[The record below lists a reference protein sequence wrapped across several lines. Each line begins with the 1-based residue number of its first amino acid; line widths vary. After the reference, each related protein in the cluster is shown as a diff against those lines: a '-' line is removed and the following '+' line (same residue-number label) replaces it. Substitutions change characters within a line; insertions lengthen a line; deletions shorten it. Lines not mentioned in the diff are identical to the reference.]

1 MPLDVTKAQPR
12 RLVCS
17 IVVVLVVVAAAS
29 AVFSFIFN
37 FCSLFPPSTLDSKKK
52 AGSTIYYGQLP
63 LTASAACAGEENGE
77 GGETR
82 ETKLNQ

>member
-1 MPLDVTKAQPR
+1 M
-12 RLVCS
+12 CS

-63 LTASAACAGEENGE
+63 LTASAARAKDGVKEKGER
-77 GGETR
+77 R
-82 ETKLNQ
+82 EKPN